1 MNNKIKD
8 QVYWY
13 TQQEP
18 RPRELD
24 RDLEVE
30 AVVVGAGMGGL
41 SAAQVL
47 QERGVRVAVVEKTFC
62 GAGASGKTSGFITPD
77 SELELSSLLDDYGP
91 VEAKKIWQ
99 FVENGVTQ
107 IKKNIEQ
114 YRIDCDYQ
122 TQDSLYIANSRSKI
136 GEIESEYE
144 ARKTL
149 DYSSI
154 FYTKEQLPS
163 VIGTNSYHAAVR
175 YPDTFGINSYL
186 YCQAFRNALENR
198 GVEIYEN
205 TPVDYVGENIVGAG
219 GHTIKANHIIL
230 AADRFLPALNKVK
243 QDVYHV
249 QTFLAISK
257 PLSDEEVRMIFPSG
271 DKMMVW
277 DTDLVYQYFRVTGGN
292 RLLIGGSNVFYTYL
306 PNEWHNPPG
315 IAAKLYHYVKTRF
328 PSINLELEYLW
339 PGMLGVSKDL
349 LPIAEQDE
357 TMKSVHYFGAAAGLP
372 WAAAL
377 GRYVVDKIFD
387 GRNDLDRYFSSKR
400 KFIVPYAVQRV
411 ITTPATFALSHGAKE
426 LF

>member
-1 MNNKIKD
+1 MHHVKD

-13 TQQEP
+13 SQREP
-18 RPRELD
+18 RPRSLD
-24 RDLEVE
+24 RDLKVD
-30 AVVVGAGMGGL
+30 AVVVGGGMGGL
-41 SAAQVL
+41 TAAQAL
-47 QERGVRVAVVEKTFC
+47 RERGIRVVVVEQTFC
-62 GAGASGKTSGFITPD
+62 GGGASGKTSGFITPD

-91 VEAKKIWQ
+91 VEAKKIWR
-99 FVENGVTQ
+99 FVEGGVAQ

-114 YRIDCDYQ
+114 YGIDCDYQ
-122 TQDSLYIANSRSKI
+122 VQDSLYIANSRSKI
-136 GEIESEYE
+136 SEIEAEYQ
-144 ARKTL
+144 ARQTL
-149 DYSSI
+149 DYTSML
-154 FYTKEQLPS
+154 YTKERLPS
-163 VIGTNSYHAAVR
+163 IIGTNAYHGAVR

-186 YCQAFRNALENR
+186 YCQAFKDVLESQDI
-198 GVEIYEN
+198 EIYEN
-205 TPVDYVGENIVGAG
+205 TSVDRIEENAVRTGA
-219 GHTIKANHIIL
+219 HKITADYIIL
-230 AADRFLPALNKVK
+230 AADRFLPALNKVR

-257 PLSDEEVRMIFPSG
+257 PLSDKEVRAIFPSG

-315 IAAKLYHYVKTRF
+315 IAKKLYHYVKTRF

-357 TMKSVHYFGAAAGLP
+357 TAKSVYYFGAAAGLP

-377 GRYVVDKIFD
+377 GRYIVDKIFD
-387 GRNDLDRYFSSKR
+387 GRNDLDPYFSSKR
-400 KFIVPYAVQRV
+400 KFVIPRPIQRA
-411 ITTPATFALSHGAKE
+411 ISTPVTFALSHGAKE
-426 LF
+426 LL